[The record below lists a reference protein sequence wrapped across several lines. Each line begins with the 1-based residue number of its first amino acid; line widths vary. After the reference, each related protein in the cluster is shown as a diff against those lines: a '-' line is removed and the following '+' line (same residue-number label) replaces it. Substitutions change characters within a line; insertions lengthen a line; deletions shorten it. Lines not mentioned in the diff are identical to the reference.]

1 MNTLLY
7 CLGERAEYIFASFNL
22 SKADAKKFYVVIE
35 RFNQFFIVKKNVIFE
50 KVQFNKRKQ
59 APSETA
65 NDFFPALFKLS
76 ETCEYGELR
85 DQLMRDR
92 LVVEIADAKLSEK
105 LQMDKDLTLERAIIT
120 IKQWNKYEVNK
131 TSYVTPKDR
140 DSATQ
145 QTYPLFA
152 TNFATYVQRK
162 AARNP
167 LPSRKDKN
175 RLNTPMTL
183 PANGT
188 PSYKRAYCPAKKS
201 PATHATK
208 QDTFETYA
216 GHPPANPD
224 TPVPL
229 MASHRMF

>member
-1 MNTLLY
+1 MANVEAAILYFRSASDLANKPEARQVNTLLY

-120 IKQWNKYEVNK
+120 IKQVEQVRGQQDVLRNSEGQGLSDTTDLPAIRYKL
-131 TSYVTPKDR
+131 R
-140 DSATQ
+140 DIRSTE
-145 QTYPLFA
+145 
-152 TNFATYVQRK
+152 
-162 AARNP
+162 
-167 LPSRKDKN
+167 SRKK
-175 RLNTPMTL
+175 
-183 PANGT
+183 PAPKPKG
-188 PSYKRAYCPAKKS
+188 
-201 PATHATK
+201 
-208 QDTFETYA
+208 
-216 GHPPANPD
+216 
-224 TPVPL
+224 
-229 MASHRMF
+229 